1 MTTFFFFFF
10 CTMSFMKKQ
19 YFYHLYCSLPSLMPI
34 IKKQIHIVPHFLK
47 TGRRKRGVS
56 LFMPQRNVQ
65 IFSIFRSMRFKVTFL
80 TDSCSF
86 ICLHTSNKHVIT
98 EINSINQQ
106 NGSATHCSITFTIF
120 ILCALLV
127 HSWSPGLFFL
137 YCLNSVPVTAEV
149 TAPSTLLELVG

>member
-1 MTTFFFFFF
+1 MTTFFF
-10 CTMSFMKKQ
+10 SFLHNV
-19 YFYHLYCSLPSLMPI
+19 FHEEAIFLSLVLQSAQSDANY
-34 IKKQIHIVPHFLK
+34 KKQIHIVPHFLK